1 MGNRISF
8 NTTNFIYNIFINQ
21 PNRTS
26 NNIPEKIQFP
36 DILQKYYRM
45 RQAIMI
51 SPGLIKHTI
60 VDAPENLKPNEVLL
74 KIQKIGICGSD
85 IHVFHGQHPAT
96 PYPVVQGHEYSAIIE
111 AVGENVSKAKPG
123 MKATARPQLVCGEC
137 GPCKR
142 GQYNACQNLKVQGF
156 QAPGVAQD
164 YFIVPEDRLILLPDS
179 LTFEQGAMIEPA
191 AVGAHATSRT
201 NGIEGKNVVVSGA
214 GTIGNLVAQ
223 FAKARGAKK
232 ILITD
237 ISDYRLEKAKEC
249 GIENTL
255 NILKTPFNEGIT
267 TCFGNEGFQVGL
279 EAAGVQNSLDNL
291 IANVE
296 KGGDVVI
303 LGVYAQNPQVNMYY
317 VGEHELNLFGS
328 MMYRHEDYEE
338 AVEMMAAGK
347 INTTPL
353 VSKHFAFEDYLH
365 AYHYIEQNKEK
376 TMKVIIDL

>member
-1 MGNRISF
+1 M
-8 NTTNFIYNIFINQ
+8 T
-21 PNRTS
+21 
-26 NNIPEKIQFP
+26 
-36 DILQKYYRM
+36 
-45 RQAIMI
+45 
-51 SPGLIKHTI
+51 SPGKIEFLDVPVPGK
-60 VDAPENLKPNEVLL
+60 LKPNEVLL

-111 AVGENVSKAKPG
+111 AVGAQVAKARPG

-164 YFIVPEDRLILLPDS
+164 YFVVPEDRLVILPDS

-191 AVGAHATSRT
+191 AVGAHSTSRT
-201 NGIEGKNVVVSGA
+201 SGLKGKNVVVSGA

-232 ILITD
+232 VLITD
-237 ISDYRLEKAKEC
+237 VSDYRLNKAKEC
-249 GIENTL
+249 GIDNTL
-255 NILKTPFNEGIT
+255 NVLETSFEEGIRA
-267 TCFGNEGFQVGL
+267 CFGDEGFQVGL
-279 EAAGVQNSLDNL
+279 EAAGVQASLDVL
-291 IANVE
+291 VANVE

-303 LGVYAQNPQVNMYY
+303 LGVYAKNPTVNMFY
-317 VGEHELNLFGS
+317 VGEHELNMFGS

-338 AVEMMAAGK
+338 AVALIAAGK
-347 INTTPL
+347 IITDPL
-353 VSKHFAFEDYLH
+353 ISRHFPFSEYLQ
-365 AYHYIEQNKEK
+365 AYQYIDEQKEK
-376 TMKVIIDL
+376 SMKVMIDL